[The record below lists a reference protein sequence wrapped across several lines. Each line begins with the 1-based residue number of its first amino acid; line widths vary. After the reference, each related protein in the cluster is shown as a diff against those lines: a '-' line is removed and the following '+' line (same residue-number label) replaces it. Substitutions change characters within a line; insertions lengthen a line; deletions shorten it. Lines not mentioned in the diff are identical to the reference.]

1 MFWGKKRNDESDER
15 ERKKEIER
23 QREGENTVKK
33 EN

>member
-15 ERKKEIER
+15 ERKKEIEI
-23 QREGENTVKK
+23 QREVENTVKK